1 VTSLTSSDHVIVV
14 GAGLSGWRLVESLR
28 NEGFDGAIT
37 LIGDEVHLPY
47 DRPPL
52 SKQVLSGKWDLAKAS
67 LATHDHVV
75 SLAATLRLGARVTHL
90 DVENTSVTLADS
102 SVVRGSRVAIAT
114 GCRARELRVPSYG
127 VLPTLRNRDDVDRL
141 NEALGRLSP
150 ASVVAIVGGG
160 FVGAEVATSL
170 RARGFTPVVVE
181 AAARPLIGVLGDEVS
196 MWLLRLASDAGV
208 ELRTNH
214 QLKDVTEDDAGYHL
228 TFDDGTTL
236 DAGAVLAAVG
246 SSLDLDW
253 LNDSGLHVDNGVVV
267 DNDLQ
272 AASGVAAIGDV
283 ARFPWSNAAGEEL
296 VRIEHWQVAT
306 DHAAQ
311 LADFWMGGGSDTT
324 SMVPYFWSDQY
335 DKKLQLLGHP
345 RPSDDVVC
353 VSGSPEEGKWL
364 ALYSRNSFVTGV
376 VTLSQPRGLALSR
389 GLLESPTTLDE
400 ALAAAPWS
408 T

>member
-1 VTSLTSSDHVIVV
+1 VTALTSSDHVLVV
-14 GAGLSGWRLVESLR
+14 GAGLAGWRLAESLR
-28 NEGFDGAIT
+28 TEGFDGKIT

-52 SKQVLSGKWDLAKAS
+52 SKQVLSGKWDVAKAS

-75 SLAATLRLGARVTHL
+75 SLAATMRLGARVTHL
-90 DVENTSVTLADS
+90 DVDSTSVTLADS
-102 SVVRGSRVAIAT
+102 SEVHGTRVAIAT
-114 GCRARELRVPSYG
+114 GCRARELRVPSSG
-127 VLPTLRNRDDVDRL
+127 LLPSLRSRDDLERL
-141 NEALGRLSP
+141 NDTLARLAP
-150 ASVVAIVGGG
+150 KGVVAIVGGG

-170 RARGFTPVVVE
+170 STRGFTPIVVE
-181 AAARPLIGVLGDEVS
+181 AAARPLQSVLGDEVS
-196 MWLLRLASDAGV
+196 TWLLRLASDFGV

-214 QLKDVTEDDAGYHL
+214 QLQDVTTDDLGYHL
-228 TFDDGTTL
+228 TFGDGTIL

-246 SSLDLDW
+246 SSLDLEW
-253 LNDSGLHVDNGVVV
+253 LNDSGLHLDNGVVV

-272 AASGVAAIGDV
+272 AAPGVAAIGDV

-311 LADFWMGGGSDTT
+311 LADFWMGGGSETT

-335 DKKLQLLGHP
+335 GKKLQLLGHP
-345 RPSDDVVC
+345 RPNDEVVR
-353 VSGSPEEGKWL
+353 VSGSPDEGRWL
-364 ALYSRNSFVTGV
+364 ALYSRDSFVTGV

-389 GLLESPTTLDE
+389 GLLESPTTLDQ

-408 T
+408 S